1 MTAFADA
8 LGVLFADPNLSTP
21 ALYQQAGVGVERAI
35 HVMRR
40 NPDQVVEFG
49 AARLVSDSVV
59 LDVRIS
65 DCPDLAAGDRFEI
78 AGEIFTVTQAKRL
91 FAIVGTGSI
100 LGAIGRLGQHAEYAR
115 MVVPV

>member
-1 MTAFADA
+1 MSAFADA

-40 NPDQVVEFG
+40 NPDRMIEFG

-59 LDVRIS
+59 VDVRVS
-65 DCPDLAAGDRFEI
+65 DCPDLAAGDRFGL
-78 AGEIFTVTQAKRL
+78 AGEIFSVQGAPQRDRERLIWTVEL
-91 FAIVGTGSI
+91 
-100 LGAIGRLGQHAEYAR
+100 LPLWPDPHADPEY
-115 MVVPV
+115 